1 MAGSRL
7 RIMPRRPETGSLTQV
22 VAQQLTEAHER
33 SEVGHRLATTGAP
46 GVAMDPADPAQVA
59 AVLEYI
65 VAELVALERI
75 VEELAGAFDGVKAKQ
90 SPGRT

>member
-1 MAGSRL
+1 
-7 RIMPRRPETGSLTQV
+7 MPGRRETKSLTQV
-22 VAQQLTEAHER
+22 VAEQLTEAHER

-46 GVAMDPADPAQVA
+46 GVAMDPADPIQVG

-65 VAELVALERI
+65 VAELVALETV
-75 VEELAGAFDGVKAKQ
+75 VEELAGALDGVKATQ